1 MSGQN
6 PDEFGALSDEQLA
19 EFLARPVLPDPQGLA
34 PSDDA
39 QHVHH
44 EPSHAERL
52 EPVMRP
58 EWEARIESAADMAAL
73 LESVMPLVLEW
84 AANVAGQEAAP
95 AVDWDEETGL
105 TLGYLCGG
113 CAEETEEVAR

>member
-1 MSGQN
+1 MNKQN
-6 PDEFGALSDEQLA
+6 PEEFAALSDEMLA
-19 EFLARPVLPDPQGLA
+19 EFLTNHAHR
-34 PSDDA
+34 
-39 QHVHH
+39 
-44 EPSHAERL
+44 EPIYA

-58 EWEARIESAADMAAL
+58 EWQVRIGSAVDMADL

-84 AANVAGQEAAP
+84 AATVAGQEVTP

>member
-6 PDEFGALSDEQLA
+6 PAEFGALSDEQLA
-19 EFLARPVLPDPQGLA
+19 EFLAN
-34 PSDDA
+34 
-39 QHVHH
+39 HEHH
-44 EPSHAERL
+44 EPIYAE
-52 EPVMRP
+52 PATRP
-58 EWEARIESAADMAAL
+58 EWQVRIESAADMAAL

-113 CAEETEEVAR
+113 CAEEVAR